1 MKDLVNLNKLGWT
14 ESLKSSFR
22 EYSEKSYVPGRV
34 VAAYMHIYRVITEL
48 GELTAEISGK
58 LRFEASN
65 TDDYPVIGDWVVL
78 SQRQEEMAGTIH
90 GILPR
95 KSKFSRTASD
105 RTGREQVVAA
115 NIDRVFI
122 VNSLNSNFNLR
133 RIERYLTL
141 AWESGANPVIILSKA
156 DLCSDVEDKYNQ
168 VLEIALGVP
177 VHAVSSVSKEG
188 IEELRQYLKEGET
201 IVFLGSSGVGKS
213 TLINELA
220 GEQVQR
226 VQEISRIED
235 KGKHTTTS
243 RELIMLKSGAML
255 IDTPGMRELQLWEGG
270 EGIGDAFGD
279 IEEIAKKCRFND
291 CSHRNEPGCAV
302 KKAINDGLLEEGRM
316 ISYKKMQLEI
326 SRFERK
332 QERAR
337 KAGEKKSRKNSAKD
351 GARNKR
357 TETFDYYF

>member
-1 MKDLVNLNKLGWT
+1 MNLNKLGWT
-14 ESLKSSFR
+14 EYLQSGLG
-22 EYSEKSYVPGRV
+22 EYSKIGYIPGRV
-34 VAAYMHIYRVITEL
+34 VAAYMHIFKVITEL

-65 TDDYPVIGDWVVL
+65 TEDYPVIGDWVVINP
-78 SQRQEEMAGTIH
+78 RQEEMAGTIH

-115 NIDRVFI
+115 NIDRAFI

-141 AWESGANPVIILSKA
+141 AWESGASPVIILSKA
-156 DLCSDVEDKYNQ
+156 DLCSDIEDKFNQ

-177 VHAVSSVSKEG
+177 VHAVSSVSKKG
-188 IEELRQYLKEGET
+188 IEELSQYLKEGET

-226 VQEISRIED
+226 VQEISKIED

-255 IDTPGMRELQLWEGG
+255 IDTPGMRELQLWDGG
-270 EGIGDAFGD
+270 DGIGDAFGD
-279 IEEIAKKCRFND
+279 IEEIAKWCRFND
-291 CSHRNEPGCAV
+291 CSHRDEPGCAV
-302 KKAINDGLLEEGRM
+302 KKAIHDGLLDEGRL
-316 ISYKKMQLEI
+316 ISYNKMQLEI
-326 SRFERK
+326 RRFEKK

-337 KAGEKKSRKNSAKD
+337 KAGEKKSRKRADKS
-351 GARNKR
+351 GAGNKR
-357 TETFDYYF
+357 SEVLEYS